1 MSRDGFQEMTRAHR
15 YWVQYKRKEGYCLR
29 VADRENGMTNSDQ
42 WRDQGGRVE
51 EAKLEEVQVQES
63 LLIRAYYIGY
73 IIPSRKNSDE
83 EKMKE
88 DNVRLSR
95 VKREDS

>member
-1 MSRDGFQEMTRAHR
+1 
-15 YWVQYKRKEGYCLR
+15 
-29 VADRENGMTNSDQ
+29 
-42 WRDQGGRVE
+42 VE

-63 LLIRAYYIGY
+63 LLIRGYYIGY

>member
-1 MSRDGFQEMTRAHR
+1 
-15 YWVQYKRKEGYCLR
+15 
-29 VADRENGMTNSDQ
+29 
-42 WRDQGGRVE
+42 VE

-63 LLIRAYYIGY
+63 LLIRGYYIGY
-73 IIPSRKNSDE
+73 IIPSRKNSD